1 MFHVMKYIYSAGQHD
16 KLEVNISSLKSC
28 EMVKKS
34 HTIVPMEGLI
44 GICNVII
51 SCSHQNEE
59 RSNDVEL
66 MTFMNSM
73 FMTEIIV
80 IFSGFKL

>member
-16 KLEVNISSLKSC
+16 KWEVNISSLKSC

>member
-1 MFHVMKYIYSAGQHD
+1 
-16 KLEVNISSLKSC
+16 
-28 EMVKKS
+28 MVKKS

-73 FMTEIIV
+73 FMKKIIV